1 MTTTSAVTTLK
12 AYAQD
17 PRIFDRYLQIVGH
30 QRTAQVY
37 ISECLLAVAN
47 SKELQACTPASIV
60 TSSLRAV
67 TMGLHLDLDEAYLV
81 PFKDQCTLVT
91 GYKGMRN
98 MAIRTNKYRILHA
111 GPIKAGWTVQFHPI
125 TGQAEHVQEAGAPA
139 GVVAHFEMFGGFS
152 KTVYMTLPEIHAHA
166 AQYSRS
172 YDWKASPWK
181 ASERSRQVM
190 EVKTVFRRLM
200 LEWGY
205 MDPIARALI
214 ETEEAQTVDPTLPE
228 PPTVTE
234 NDAPKKSNAQALA
247 ELTA

>member
-1 MTTTSAVTTLK
+1 M
-12 AYAQD
+12 
-17 PRIFDRYLQIVGH
+17 
-30 QRTAQVY
+30 
-37 ISECLLAVAN
+37 AN

-139 GVVAHFEMFGGFS
+139 GVVAHLP
-152 KTVYMTLPEIHAHA
+152 KTFHPYIHPLPLRAGCHHLTQSRYSTQDKEILSTLYSDIHRIT
-166 AQYSRS
+166 Q
-172 YDWKASPWK
+172 
-181 ASERSRQVM
+181 QVHSLFA
-190 EVKTVFRRLM
+190 T
-200 LEWGY
+200 
-205 MDPIARALI
+205 DPSRAL
-214 ETEEAQTVDPTLPE
+214 A
-228 PPTVTE
+228 
-234 NDAPKKSNAQALA
+234 
-247 ELTA
+247 